1 MTSMNWPAG
10 VLTALVTPLQ
20 DDEVDVGALEAL
32 VEQQVSGG
40 VNGLVVGGGTGEFY
54 TLTMVERQL
63 LATETVRAVGGRI
76 PVVVQT
82 GALSTRSALTLGR
95 QAEAAGASALM
106 VASPFGDPINWAER
120 LRFYEVVSG
129 AVSIPV
135 MIYNTP
141 PSGFLTFA
149 QIRELAELPNITAV
163 KDSSGSSEL
172 MGDLLAWAGPEF
184 GVYIGSDNLLYE
196 AIGLGARGVVFG
208 TANLIPQQLSA
219 LVTTLR
225 ETGGTPA
232 LQALWQQHLR
242 PFLRFVESSPNY
254 MALCKA
260 GLALLGLPVGDV
272 REPFL
277 MPAQGEV
284 DELARRLDAL
294 AAAFER
300 SSMAP
305 AASTAGTGG

>member
-1 MTSMNWPAG
+1 MTSIPWPAG
-10 VLTALVTPLQ
+10 VLTALVTPFQ
-20 DDEVDVGALEAL
+20 DDEVDLGALEAL
-32 VEQQVSGG
+32 VEHQISGG
-40 VNGLVVGGGTGEFY
+40 VGGLVVGGGTGEFY
-54 TLTMVERQL
+54 TLTLAERQL
-63 LATETVRAVGGRI
+63 LAAETVRAVGGRL
-76 PVVVQT
+76 PVIVQT
-82 GALSTRSALTLGR
+82 GALATRDAVALSR
-95 QAEAAGASALM
+95 QAEAVGASALM
-106 VASPFGDPINWAER
+106 VASPYGDPINWAER
-120 LRFYEVVSG
+120 FRFYEIVSG
-129 AVSIPV
+129 AVSLPV

-141 PSGFLTFA
+141 PSGFLTFE

-208 TANLIPQQLSA
+208 TANLIPGQLSA
-219 LVTTLR
+219 LVEALR

-232 LQALWQQHLR
+232 LQALWQQQLR
-242 PFLRFVESSPNY
+242 PFLRFVEGSPNY

-260 GLALLGLPVGDV
+260 GLAVLGVPVGNV

-277 MPAQGEV
+277 MPEQSEV

-294 AAAFER
+294 ADAFGQ
-300 SSMAP
+300 SSLAP
-305 AASTAGTGG
+305 ATASAGTGG